1 MLKNDNQDMDW
12 VVRLIS
18 QVRSVRAEMNVPPS
32 AKIPLLV
39 KNAGEMEADAVSA
52 HGTLIMRLARLSVLS
67 LTHDDVPEGAAQD
80 VLDSVTLILPL
91 AGVIDLDQKKPVL
104 KKKSKLMPTS
114 VNMTANYQMRV
125 FSQRHPGRHKE
136 QKSRRQEATQS
147 REQIEEALARFT

>member
-1 MLKNDNQDMDW
+1 
-12 VVRLIS
+12 
-18 QVRSVRAEMNVPPS
+18 MNVPPS

-39 KNAGEMEADAVSA
+39 KNAGEMEAEAVSA
-52 HGTLIMRLARLSVLS
+52 HGALIMRLARLSALS

-91 AGVIDLDQKKPVL
+91 AGVIDLDKEKARL
-104 KKKSKLMPTS
+104 EKEISKLDADIRKYDGKLSNEGFLSKAPKA
-114 VNMTANYQMRV
+114 VIE
-125 FSQRHPGRHKE
+125 E